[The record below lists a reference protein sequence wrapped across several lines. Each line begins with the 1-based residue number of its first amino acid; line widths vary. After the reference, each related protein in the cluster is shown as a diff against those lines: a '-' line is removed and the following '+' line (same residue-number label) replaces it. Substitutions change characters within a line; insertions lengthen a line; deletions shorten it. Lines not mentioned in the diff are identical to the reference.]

1 MQCSKGW
8 PSYQSQYWRVQ
19 FNLDLLGEEGISNE
33 ILNVTYFG
41 CSSNPSTFSVV
52 SSVIEN
58 VEKKCEELNYQIQEF
73 PFYLNDLPGNDF
85 NMLFQGLS
93 SFGERCKDLSLF
105 TVGAPGSF
113 HGWLFP
119 TNSLHLVHSSYG
131 AHWLS
136 KMRLPILKYMLICYS
151 CA

>member
-58 VEKKCEELNYQIQEF
+58 VEKKCEELNY
-73 PFYLNDLPGNDF
+73 
-85 NMLFQGLS
+85 
-93 SFGERCKDLSLF
+93 
-105 TVGAPGSF
+105 
-113 HGWLFP
+113 
-119 TNSLHLVHSSYG
+119 
-131 AHWLS
+131 
-136 KMRLPILKYMLICYS
+136 
-151 CA
+151 

>member
-1 MQCSKGW
+1 KGW

-58 VEKKCEELNYQIQEF
+58 EF
-73 PFYLNDLPGNDF
+73 PFYLNDLLGNDF

-93 SFGERCKDLSLF
+93 SFAERYKDLSLF